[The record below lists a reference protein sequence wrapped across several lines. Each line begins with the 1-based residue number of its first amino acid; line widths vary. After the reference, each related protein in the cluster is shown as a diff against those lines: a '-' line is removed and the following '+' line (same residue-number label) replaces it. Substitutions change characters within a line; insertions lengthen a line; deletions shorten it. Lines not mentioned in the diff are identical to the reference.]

1 MLGIL
6 PIFWTALSL
15 TGLATASAP
24 WDGPSVGTADVNFVC
39 SYHQLVGSKNGTG
52 PEKTCSM
59 LKPKFK
65 DGKVT
70 DSGVFA
76 GEYKTVTTAVDPS
89 PCQNISAAAIQD
101 QSPSGDFV
109 VSNGGCLKAT
119 GWTHLRVFGAPH
131 CPVDPTEKAQTQ
143 LYHLEQ
149 VFKLDITKGQY
160 FCIVPGFKVQS
171 FLYLKP

>member
-1 MLGIL
+1 MLARL
-6 PIFWTALSL
+6 PTLLAVLLLS
-15 TGLATASAP
+15 GLSAASAP
-24 WDGPSVGTADVNFVC
+24 WDGPSIGTYDTKFAC
-39 SYHQLVGSKNGTG
+39 SYHQLVGDRNGTG

-70 DSGVFA
+70 DPNVFA
-76 GEYKTVTTAVDPS
+76 GEYKTITTQVNPS

-101 QSPSGDFV
+101 QSPTGDFV
-109 VSNGGCLKAT
+109 VSKGGCLRAT

-131 CPVDPTEKAQTQ
+131 CPMNPNQKIQTQ

-149 VFKLDITKGQY
+149 VFKLDISKGQY